1 MKMLLM
7 MTVMLIKIMISM
19 KLKMNVNATM
29 ATNMKMMLSKVVV
42 DPSILVRMYSKQT
55 SCSYYRASVAVGQH
69 AVGFTWTPK
78 VCRIIAFCR
87 YLGRYLSYSWG
98 V

>member
-29 ATNMKMMLSKVVV
+29 ATKYEDDVVKGGGRSKH
-42 DPSILVRMYSKQT
+42 
-55 SCSYYRASVAVGQH
+55 SCTDV
-69 AVGFTWTPK
+69 
-78 VCRIIAFCR
+78 
-87 YLGRYLSYSWG
+87 
-98 V
+98 